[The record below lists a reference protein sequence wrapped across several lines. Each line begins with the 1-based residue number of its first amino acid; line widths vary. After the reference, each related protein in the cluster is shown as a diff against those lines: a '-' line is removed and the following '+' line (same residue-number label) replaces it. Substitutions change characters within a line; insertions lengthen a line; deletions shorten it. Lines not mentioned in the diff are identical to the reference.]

1 MKKIITTTLLTI
13 TICLWGCKEDGTS
26 ININPTSANI
36 PVIACTTNAF
46 TYTLVA
52 NSFTSTTTYNVV
64 FSTDSLV
71 CSTTVTNQ
79 TSGNAS
85 LKISDSTGAIV
96 YSDSSLTNK
105 VLAFTLAQKGIPK
118 NIQMTFTNYTGTLVF
133 ALSRNR

>member
-1 MKKIITTTLLTI
+1 MKKVITTTLLAI
-13 TICLWGCKEDGTS
+13 TICLWGCKKDDT
-26 ININPTSANI
+26 IINPTSANI
-36 PVIACTTNAF
+36 PVIASTTNAF

-52 NSFTSTTTYNVV
+52 NSFTSTTTYNVA
-64 FSTDSLV
+64 FSTDSLA

-85 LKISDSTGAIV
+85 LKISDSTSAIV

-105 VLAFTLAQKGIPK
+105 VLAFTQAHKGIPK
-118 NIQMTFTNYTGTLVF
+118 TIQVTFTNYTGTLVF